1 VDLIRNDLAQVCDP
15 KSVRVPKLMN
25 VESYE
30 KVHHL
35 VSTVRGQLR
44 ENVTA
49 VHALQTCF
57 PPGSMTGAPKLR
69 SVQLLDAL
77 EQHKP
82 RGVYSGCL
90 GYLSLDGSA
99 DFNVVIRTAVA
110 STKENGS
117 GKFIVIFDLKIVSDI
132 CCIVQMSVGGGGAI
146 TFLSDPEQEWK
157 ETLLKTKSVA
167 PR

>member
-1 VDLIRNDLAQVCDP
+1 MDLIRNDLAQVCKP
-15 KSVRVPKLMN
+15 SSVRVPKLMH

-35 VSTVRGQLR
+35 VSTIRGTLYKDVNSV
-44 ENVTA
+44 EA
-49 VHALQTCF
+49 VKTCF

-69 SVQLLDAL
+69 SVQLLDGL
-77 EQHKP
+77 EKHKP
-82 RGVYSGCL
+82 RGIYSGCL
-90 GYLSLDGSA
+90 GYFSLNGSA

-110 STKENGS
+110 STKREGLLE
-117 GKFIVIFDLKIVSDI
+117 V
-132 CCIVQMSVGGGGAI
+132 SVGGGGAI

>member
-1 VDLIRNDLAQVCDP
+1 MIRNDLAQVCTP
-15 KSVRVPKLMN
+15 SSVRVPKLMH
-25 VESYE
+25 VETYE

-35 VSTVRGQLR
+35 VSTVRGQLYP
-44 ENVTA
+44 NVNSVEA
-49 VHALQTCF
+49 VQKCF

-69 SVQLLDAL
+69 SVQILDEL
-77 EQHKP
+77 EQQRP

-90 GYLSLDGSA
+90 GYFSLSGSA

-110 STKENGS
+110 STK
-117 GKFIVIFDLKIVSDI
+117 SDGL
-132 CCIVQMSVGGGGAI
+132 VHVSVGGGGAI
-146 TFLSDPEQEWK
+146 TFLSDPEEEWK

>member
-1 VDLIRNDLAQVCDP
+1 
-15 KSVRVPKLMN
+15 MH
-25 VESYE
+25 VETYE

-35 VSTVRGQLR
+35 VSTIRGTLHPHVNSV
-44 ENVTA
+44 E
-49 VHALQTCF
+49 ALQKCF

-69 SVQLLDAL
+69 SVQILDQL

-90 GYLSLDGSA
+90 GYFSLNGSA

-110 STKENGS
+110 STKANDTVE
-117 GKFIVIFDLKIVSDI
+117 I
-132 CCIVQMSVGGGGAI
+132 SVGGGGAI

>member
-1 VDLIRNDLAQVCDP
+1 
-15 KSVRVPKLMN
+15 MH
-25 VESYE
+25 VETYE

-35 VSTVRGQLR
+35 VSTIRGTIRPHVNSVEVLKK
-44 ENVTA
+44 
-49 VHALQTCF
+49 CF

-69 SVQLLDAL
+69 SVQILDEL
-77 EQHKP
+77 EQHRP

-90 GYLSLDGSA
+90 GYFSFSGSA

-110 STKENGS
+110 STKQDDTVH
-117 GKFIVIFDLKIVSDI
+117 I
-132 CCIVQMSVGGGGAI
+132 SVGGGGAV

-157 ETLLKTKSVA
+157 EAVLKTKSVA

>member
-1 VDLIRNDLAQVCDP
+1 MIRNDLAQVCKP
-15 KSVRVPKLMN
+15 SSVRVPKLMH
-25 VESYE
+25 VETYE

-35 VSTVRGQLR
+35 VSTIRGKLHTHVNSV
-44 ENVTA
+44 E
-49 VHALQTCF
+49 ALQKCF

-69 SVQLLDAL
+69 SVQILDQL
-77 EQHKP
+77 EHQRP

-90 GYLSLDGSA
+90 GYFSLNGSA
-99 DFNVVIRTAVA
+99 DFNVVIRTAVT
-110 STKENGS
+110 STKRNGA
-117 GKFIVIFDLKIVSDI
+117 VEV
-132 CCIVQMSVGGGGAI
+132 SVGGGGAI

>member
-1 VDLIRNDLAQVCDP
+1 
-15 KSVRVPKLMN
+15 MH
-25 VESYE
+25 VETYE

-35 VSTVRGQLR
+35 VSTIRGTLHPHVNSV
-44 ENVTA
+44 E
-49 VHALQTCF
+49 ALQKCF

-69 SVQLLDAL
+69 SVQILDQL

-90 GYLSLDGSA
+90 GYFSLNGSA

-110 STKENGS
+110 STKADGTVE
-117 GKFIVIFDLKIVSDI
+117 I
-132 CCIVQMSVGGGGAI
+132 SVGGGGAI

-167 PR
+167 PRYVTSRGFIHASDFINMTLQLLALKSFLKINNFIMYTLYL

>member
-1 VDLIRNDLAQVCDP
+1 
-15 KSVRVPKLMN
+15 MH

-35 VSTVRGQLR
+35 VSTIRGTLYKDVNSV
-44 ENVTA
+44 EA
-49 VHALQTCF
+49 VKKCF

-69 SVQLLDAL
+69 SVQLLDGL
-77 EQHKP
+77 ENHQP
-82 RGVYSGCL
+82 RGIYSGCL
-90 GYLSLDGSA
+90 GYFSLNGSA

-110 STKENGS
+110 CTKDVVE
-117 GKFIVIFDLKIVSDI
+117 I
-132 CCIVQMSVGGGGAI
+132 SVGGGGAI

>member
-1 VDLIRNDLAQVCDP
+1 MDLIRNDLAQVCKP
-15 KSVRVPKLMN
+15 TSVRVPKLMH

-35 VSTVRGQLR
+35 VSTIRGTLYKDVSSV
-44 ENVTA
+44 EA
-49 VHALQTCF
+49 VKKCF

-69 SVQLLDAL
+69 SVQLLDGL
-77 EQHKP
+77 ENHKP
-82 RGVYSGCL
+82 RGIYSGCL
-90 GYLSLDGSA
+90 GYFSFNGSA

-110 STKENGS
+110 STKDVVE
-117 GKFIVIFDLKIVSDI
+117 V
-132 CCIVQMSVGGGGAI
+132 SVGGGGAI